1 LRDQGGKLSHE
12 KVIHLSHVDVQAL
25 AGVQGMRFTKER
37 NEVRLRIVDLLRL
50 ELRKDE
56 EIERRARAKITAQ
69 KRSIPE
75 GSPEWDILFRK
86 YYEEELSRLRG
97 ARG

>member
-1 LRDQGGKLSHE
+1 MKLSHE
-12 KVIHLSHVDVQAL
+12 KVIHLSHVAVGAL
-25 AGVQGMRFTKER
+25 ESAAGMRFTKDR
-37 NEVRLRIVDLLRL
+37 NEVRLRIVELLRL

-56 EIERRARAKITAQ
+56 EIERKARAKITAQ
-69 KRSIPE
+69 KRAIPE
-75 GSPEWDILFRK
+75 GSQEWDILYRK

>member
-1 LRDQGGKLSHE
+1 VKLSHE
-12 KVIHLSHVDVQAL
+12 KVIHLSHVAVGAL
-25 AGVQGMRFTKER
+25 EAVEGMRFTKER
-37 NEVRLRIVDLLRL
+37 NEVRLRIVELLRL

-56 EIERRARAKITAQ
+56 EIERKARAKITAQ
-69 KRSIPE
+69 KRPIPE
-75 GSPEWDILFRK
+75 GSQEWDILYRK

>member
-12 KVIHLSHVDVQAL
+12 KVIHLSHVAVSAL
-25 AGVQGMRFTKER
+25 EMVPGMRFAKDR
-37 NEVRLRIVDLLRL
+37 NDVRLRIVDLLRL

-56 EIERRARAKITAQ
+56 EIERKARLKITAQ
-69 KRSIPE
+69 KRPIPE
-75 GSPEWDILFRK
+75 GSQEWDILYRK
-86 YYEEELSRLRG
+86 YYEEELSKLRG